1 MMFVDASAIVAI
13 LNSEPGA
20 DEIKRRLD
28 AAAGPFL
35 VSPLVLFESV
45 TALARARSAGG
56 KKPVDAKTIA
66 QAKAV
71 IAAFVED
78 LGAREIIVSADIGR
92 KAVEAAGRYGKIV
105 GHKAALNF
113 GDCFAYACA
122 RAYRAPLLY
131 KGEAFS
137 HTDLA

>member
-1 MMFVDASAIVAI
+1 MMFLDASAIVGI
-13 LNSEPGA
+13 LNDEPGA

-28 AAAGPFL
+28 AATGPFL
-35 VSPLVLFESV
+35 VSPLALFEAA
-45 TALARARSAGG
+45 TALARTRSAGA
-56 KKPVDAKTIA
+56 KKPVDSKAVT

-71 IAAFVED
+71 VAAFVED
-78 LGAREIIVSADIGR
+78 LGAREIIISGDIGR
-92 KAVEAAGRYGKIV
+92 KAVEAASRYGKIV

-122 RAYRAPLLY
+122 KAYRAPLLY
-131 KGEAFS
+131 KGEGFS

>member
-1 MMFVDASAIVAI
+1 MMFLDASAIVAI
-13 LNSEPGA
+13 LNDEPGVE
-20 DEIKRRLD
+20 EIKRRLD

-35 VSPLVLFESV
+35 VSPLALFESV
-45 TALARARSAGG
+45 TAIARARSAGAE
-56 KKPVDAKTIA
+56 PVDAKAIMH
-66 QAKAV
+66 AKAV
-71 IAAFVED
+71 VAAFVED

-92 KAVEAAGRYGKIV
+92 KAVEAAGRYGRIV

-122 RAYRAPLLY
+122 KAYRAPLLC
-131 KGEAFS
+131 KGEGFS

>member
-1 MMFVDASAIVAI
+1 MFVDASAIVAI
-13 LNSEPGA
+13 LNDEPGA

-35 VSPLVLFESV
+35 VSPLALFEAV
-45 TALARARSAGG
+45 TALARARSAGS
-56 KKPVDAKTIA
+56 KKPVDAKAIA

-78 LGAREIIVSADIGR
+78 LGAREIIISGDIGR
-92 KAVEAAGRYGKIV
+92 KAVDAAGRYGKIV
-105 GHKAALNF
+105 GHEAALNF
-113 GDCFAYACA
+113 GDCFAYASA
-122 RAYRAPLLY
+122 KAYRTPLLY
-131 KGEAFS
+131 KGEDFS